1 MVGRNVSVCVQRI
14 MKGTKMNKR
23 KIIQFFLVGISTA
36 TILEFY
42 QHDISFAIKAITTIG
57 LIVLN
62 CVYSY
67 HIGMKDGI
75 EMNDRHNARMNE
87 LREQSFDKIVDMV
100 VEEKANDKAVE

>member
-23 KIIQFFLVGISTA
+23 KIIQFFLIGISTA